1 MSRFTKK
8 GLLAALGTLAVVAIG
23 GLAYA
28 YWTGSGTGTGTGTVG
43 TSGSVVLS
51 GSVASGIAPG
61 TSEPVSLT
69 AANSSS
75 AATQVTTVHLVSVTA
90 DAGHGA
96 CATADFSMADVT
108 ENHQVPAGATVDPL
122 PNAGTLAYANTAV
135 SQDGCKGA
143 TLTLTL
149 SST

>member
-1 MSRFTKK
+1 MSRITKK
-8 GLLAALGTLAVVAIG
+8 SLLAALGTLAVVAIG

-51 GSVASGIAPG
+51 GSVTSGIAPG

-75 AATQVTTVHLVSVTA
+75 AATQVTTVHLVSIAA

-108 ENHQVPAGATVDPL
+108 ENHQVPAGATADPL
-122 PNAGTLAYANTAV
+122 PSNGTLVYANTPI
-135 SQDGCKGA
+135 SQDACKGA